1 MNVYR
6 FFSDFKNVLPYL
18 SIENFFS
25 FWYLQKITQHI
36 FLICV
41 LPYLVFTE
49 VVFCQ
54 MPYVAYL
61 PELAALLCSEK
72 YKERRADLMAQ

>member
-1 MNVYR
+1 MAVYR

-25 FWYLQKITQHI
+25 CWYRKKNYHI

-41 LPYLVFTE
+41 LPYLVFKE

-54 MPYVAYL
+54 MPYVGYL
-61 PELAALLCSEK
+61 PQLAALLYSEK